1 LAELAR
7 VLGLDPGTRV
17 TGWGLLEGNPRNVA
31 AVEFGRLLPRRNLSR
46 PGTLASLTEQLV
58 ELLGRLTPDVVVIET
73 PFTGRFPKA
82 ALALAETRGALLVAL
97 GRWGG
102 QVVEIEPAR
111 AKAAI
116 VGHGRAGKQQVAYV
130 VRHALK
136 LSAEPP
142 PDAAD
147 ALALA
152 LCHVRSVLP

>member
-1 LAELAR
+1 
-7 VLGLDPGTRV
+7 V
-17 TGWGLLEGNPRNVA
+17 TS
-31 AVEFGRLLPRRNLSR
+31 VEFGRFLPCRNLLR
-46 PGTLASLTEQLV
+46 PAALASLTEQL
-58 ELLGRLTPDVVVIET
+58 EQLLARLAPDVVVIET

-102 QVVEIEPAR
+102 RVVEIEPAR
-111 AKAAI
+111 MKAAV
-116 VGHGRAGKQQVAYV
+116 VGHGRAEKQQVAYV

-136 LSAEPP
+136 LSKEPP
-142 PDAAD
+142 ADAAD

>member
-1 LAELAR
+1 
-7 VLGLDPGTRV
+7 V
-17 TGWGLLEGNPRNVA
+17 TS
-31 AVEFGRLLPRRNLSR
+31 VEFGRFLPRRDLSR
-46 PGTLASLTEQLV
+46 PAALASLTEQL
-58 ELLGRLTPDVVVIET
+58 EQLLARLAPDVVVIET

-102 QVVEIEPAR
+102 RVVEIEPAR
-111 AKAAI
+111 MKAAV
-116 VGHGRAGKQQVAYV
+116 VGHGRAEKQQVAYV

-136 LSAEPP
+136 LSKEPP
-142 PDAAD
+142 ADAAD

>member
-1 LAELAR
+1 M
-7 VLGLDPGTRV
+7 
-17 TGWGLLEGNPRNVA
+17 TGWGLLEGTPRTVTS
-31 AVEFGRLLPRRNLSR
+31 VEFGRFLPRRDLSR
-46 PGTLASLTEQLV
+46 PAALASLTEQL
-58 ELLGRLTPDVVVIET
+58 EQLLARLAPDVVVIET

-102 QVVEIEPAR
+102 RVVEIEPAR
-111 AKAAI
+111 MKAAV
-116 VGHGRAGKQQVAYV
+116 VGHGRAEKQQVAYV

-136 LSAEPP
+136 LSKEPP
-142 PDAAD
+142 ADAAD

>member
-1 LAELAR
+1 M
-7 VLGLDPGTRV
+7 
-17 TGWGLLEGNPRNVA
+17 TGWGLLEGTPRTVTS
-31 AVEFGRLLPRRNLSR
+31 VEFGRFLPRRNLSR
-46 PGTLASLTEQLV
+46 PAALASLTEQL
-58 ELLGRLTPDVVVIET
+58 EQLLARLAPDVVVIET

-102 QVVEIEPAR
+102 RVVEIEPAR
-111 AKAAI
+111 MKAAV
-116 VGHGRAGKQQVAYV
+116 VGHGRAEKQQVAYV

-136 LSAEPP
+136 LSKEPP
-142 PDAAD
+142 ADAAD

>member
-1 LAELAR
+1 
-7 VLGLDPGTRV
+7 V
-17 TGWGLLEGNPRNVA
+17 TS
-31 AVEFGRLLPRRNLSR
+31 VEFGRFLPRRNLSR
-46 PGTLASLTEQLV
+46 PAALASLTEQL
-58 ELLGRLTPDVVVIET
+58 EQLLARLAPDVVVIET

-102 QVVEIEPAR
+102 RVVEIEPAR
-111 AKAAI
+111 MKAAV
-116 VGHGRAGKQQVAYV
+116 VGHGRAEKQQVAYV

-136 LSAEPP
+136 LSKEPP
-142 PDAAD
+142 ADAAD

>member
-1 LAELAR
+1 
-7 VLGLDPGTRV
+7 V
-17 TGWGLLEGNPRNVA
+17 TGWGLLEGTPRTVTS
-31 AVEFGRLLPRRNLSR
+31 VEFGRFLPRRNLSR
-46 PGTLASLTEQLV
+46 PAALASLTEQL
-58 ELLGRLTPDVVVIET
+58 EQLLARLAPDVVVIET

-102 QVVEIEPAR
+102 RVVEIEPAR
-111 AKAAI
+111 MKAAV
-116 VGHGRAGKQQVAYV
+116 VGHGRAEKQQVAYV

-136 LSAEPP
+136 LSKEPP
-142 PDAAD
+142 ADAAD